1 MRNIYN
7 HTPLE
12 QARMDVLQAISD
24 MAEKYP
30 DSHYVNGRYTE
41 TEGFN
46 SYKRKLLAKMYYQLA
61 DQWDLEPAAELPQ
74 TLIGVMP
81 IQSGDGL

>member
-24 MAEKYP
+24 MAKEDVYHN
-30 DSHYVNGRYTE
+30 HYAE
-41 TEGFN
+41 TVGFN
-46 SYKRKLLAKMYYQLA
+46 AYKRKHFAKMYYKLA

>member
-1 MRNIYN
+1 MRNTYN

-24 MAEKYP
+24 MAEEDVY
-30 DSHYVNGRYTE
+30 HNHHAE

-46 SYKRKLLAKMYYQLA
+46 ASKRKHLAKMYYKLA
-61 DQWDLEPAAELPQ
+61 DQWDLEPAAVLE
-74 TLIGVMP
+74 T
-81 IQSGDGL
+81 

>member
-7 HTPLE
+7 NTPLE

-30 DSHYVNGRYTE
+30 DNHYVNGRFTE

-46 SYKRKLLAKMYYQLA
+46 SYKRKHLAKMYYKLA
-61 DQWDLEPAAELPQ
+61 DPWDIEPATELPQ
-74 TLIGVMP
+74 TLLGVRHR
-81 IQSGDGL
+81 

>member
-1 MRNIYN
+1 MRNAYN

-24 MAEKYP
+24 MAEKDVYHN
-30 DSHYVNGRYTE
+30 HYAE

-46 SYKRKLLAKMYYQLA
+46 AYKRKHLAKMYYKLA
-61 DQWDLEPAAELPQ
+61 DQWDLEPAAILE
-74 TLIGVMP
+74 T
-81 IQSGDGL
+81 